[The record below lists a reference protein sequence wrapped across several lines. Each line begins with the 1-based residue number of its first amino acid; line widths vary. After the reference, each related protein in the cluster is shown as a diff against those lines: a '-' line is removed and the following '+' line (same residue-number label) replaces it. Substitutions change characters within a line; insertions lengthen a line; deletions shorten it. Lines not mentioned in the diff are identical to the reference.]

1 MKLMT
6 NEMKTKI
13 PPVYSFENTAPE
25 HTPVFCKFFTPDSS
39 WTWYVT
45 EGEQQENGDWLL
57 FGLVDGH
64 EKELGYFSLKELQ
77 NAKGPMGLE
86 IERDMHFDKIML
98 SDVL

>member
-6 NEMKTKI
+6 NSMKASL
-13 PPVYSFENTAPE
+13 PPIYSYENTAPE

-45 EGEQQENGDWLL
+45 EGEQQEDGDWLL

-64 EKELGYFSLKELQ
+64 EKELGYFSLNELQ
-77 NAKGPMGLE
+77 NAKGPSGLE
-86 IERDMHFDKIML
+86 IERDMHFNSKML
-98 SDVL
+98 ADVL